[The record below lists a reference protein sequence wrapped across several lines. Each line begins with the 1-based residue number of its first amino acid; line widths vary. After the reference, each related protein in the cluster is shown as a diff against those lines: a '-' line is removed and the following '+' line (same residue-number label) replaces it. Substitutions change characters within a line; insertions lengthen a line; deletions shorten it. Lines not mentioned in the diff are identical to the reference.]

1 MRDTALAELLR
12 CPETHKPLEPRGDR
26 LQTRD
31 GQRSYPVVGGVPVLL
46 RSDNALFDASEIA
59 RRQTAEDGGASV
71 ALRRAFARLRSR
83 NVAAGRSA
91 QVVLD
96 HLRPQLDRGERPR
109 LLVVGG
115 RVVGRGMSPLLDHP
129 GLHIVETDVALGP
142 RTGLVCDGH
151 DLPFADESFDA
162 VVCQAVLEHVIEP
175 ARVAAE
181 IRRVLR
187 PDGVVLSEIPFLQG
201 VHEGAY
207 DFTRY
212 TLLGHRLLWRDF
224 VEVDAGVACGPG
236 MALGWAVGYFLRAVA
251 GSNRPLRAVFGAFSA
266 LLTALLSGADGWLAR
281 TPGGEDGAS
290 GTYFIGRRAE
300 VAVSDREL
308 LARYSGAGPRADWS
322 ASSAS

>member
-12 CPETHKPLEPRGDR
+12 CPETHQPLERRGDR

-31 GQRSYPVVGGVPVLL
+31 GQRSYPVTGGVPVLL
-46 RSDNALFDASEIA
+46 RSDNALFDASAIA
-59 RRQTAEDGGASV
+59 QRQSAESSGHAG
-71 ALRRAFARLRSR
+71 LRRAFARLRSR

-96 HLRPQLDRGERPR
+96 QLAPQLDRGERPA

-129 GLHIVETDVALGP
+129 GLHVVETDVALGP
-142 RTGLVCDGH
+142 RTALVCDGH
-151 DLPFADESFDA
+151 DLPFADASFDA

-175 ARVAAE
+175 PRVAAE

-187 PDGVVLSEIPFLQG
+187 PGGVVLSEIPFLQG

-212 TLLGHRLLWRDF
+212 SLLGHRLLWRDF
-224 VEVDAGVACGPG
+224 EEVDAGVACGPG
-236 MALGWAVGYFLRAVA
+236 MALGWATGYFLRAVA

-266 LLTALLSGADGWLAR
+266 VLTALLARADGWLAR

-290 GTYFIGRRAE
+290 STYFIGRRAE
-300 VAVSDREL
+300 AAASDREL
-308 LARYSGAGPRADWS
+308 LDRYSGAGPRADWS
-322 ASSAS
+322 ASSSS